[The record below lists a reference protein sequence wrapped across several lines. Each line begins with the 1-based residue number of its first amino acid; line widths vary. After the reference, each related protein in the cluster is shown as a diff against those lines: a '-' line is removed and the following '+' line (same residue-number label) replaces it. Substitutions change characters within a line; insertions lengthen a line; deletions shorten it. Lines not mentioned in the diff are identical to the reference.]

1 MIQVHEAQ
9 RLLVEAGY
17 EVDLQPRYKNLTI
30 LNATY
35 KDVKRFLQEHGY
47 DGEIIVI
54 GPARS
59 REKTRQ
65 ETTSDA
71 EYEQLSFI

>member
-54 GPARS
+54 GKKKT
-59 REKTRQ
+59 EKEVKIVDIGR
-65 ETTSDA
+65 
-71 EYEQLSFI
+71 